1 MRISLWSPQYLVHD
15 AEIDR
20 QHQALFEPANR
31 LHEAMLLGKGKE
43 VLAEIVERA
52 KRLVSEHN
60 AYEERL
66 MKDTHYPE
74 YQEHVQQHAELAR
87 KARFLLER
95 FECGETTMTIE
106 LALFFSPSIK
116 HHVMKHDR
124 RLAEYLNA
132 RSSAPL
138 FDGRVGSCDT
148 QRHGMSQVIA
158 PCSRHPGTAYAL
170 SPSIKSNYRS
180 LTGLRS
186 MPPIHT
192 VTPGSSS
199 VGRY

>member
-1 MRISLWSPQYLVHD
+1 MSTTAMRISLWSPQYLVHD

-138 FDGRVGSCDT
+138 FDGRAGDAAAVGARAVHDVVGAAEAVLAAMIHKLVPEPPPEE
-148 QRHGMSQVIA
+148 R
-158 PCSRHPGTAYAL
+158 PKPPPRPSR
-170 SPSIKSNYRS
+170 SPR
-180 LTGLRS
+180 
-186 MPPIHT
+186 
-192 VTPGSSS
+192 
-199 VGRY
+199 